1 MGFLHARI
9 NRLKSE
15 RLERNSQ
22 PNDVPAR
29 GEEIV
34 RQDHDQKIPL
44 SKLRD
49 LRPEKDPMGAGRVRQ
64 ANAVRP
70 SR

>member
-1 MGFLHARI
+1 M
-9 NRLKSE
+9 
-15 RLERNSQ
+15 ERNSQ